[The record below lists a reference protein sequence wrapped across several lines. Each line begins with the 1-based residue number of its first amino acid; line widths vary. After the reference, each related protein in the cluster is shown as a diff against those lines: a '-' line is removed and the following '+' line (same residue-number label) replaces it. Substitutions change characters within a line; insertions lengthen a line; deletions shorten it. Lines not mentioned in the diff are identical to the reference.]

1 MLYFED
7 TFLYTLLGSL
17 SCASLMSGTGTFCGL
32 RLFYLLFCRLLLLLS
47 DTVMQLE
54 EMSMDA
60 FFKR

>member
-1 MLYFED
+1 
-7 TFLYTLLGSL
+7 
-17 SCASLMSGTGTFCGL
+17 MSGTGTFCGL
-32 RLFYLLFCRLLLLLS
+32 PLFYLLFWRLLLLLS